1 LRDCLCPR
9 DVFVV
14 VKGKNDGARA
24 KAEHLP
30 HWHHK
35 LPHQERVPVTLVGHG
50 HELDLGVN
58 KTGLRH
64 EGDVIAEC
72 VRHLHLHD
80 LDPLALDG
88 HWD

>member
-1 LRDCLCPR
+1 
-9 DVFVV
+9 
-14 VKGKNDGARA
+14 
-24 KAEHLP
+24 
-30 HWHHK
+30 
-35 LPHQERVPVTLVGHG
+35 VGHG